1 MPERPHIIAEH
12 PDLWTHSIS
21 PCQTCP
27 MPQPRLNTLSPA
39 DPLGTVLHHLRLEG
53 TLYCRS
59 ELSAPWGVD
68 VPEIPGCMTFQV
80 VTSGRCWLEIEGH
93 APLLV
98 EQGSLTLIPHGVAHR
113 FVSEP
118 GVRAVPLLDIPV
130 ELVSDR
136 YEFMRF
142 GGGGEVTHVT
152 YGVVELGHVA
162 ARRLIAQLPTVL
174 HIDTWDDDVATWL
187 HSSLRFMSREAAQLR
202 PGGET
207 VMTRLADILVIQAIR
222 SWLETSPEAHLG
234 WLAALRDDHLGR
246 ALMAIHREPERD
258 WTVESLA
265 AEASMS
271 RSSFAA
277 KFTALVGEAPLRYLT
292 DWRMQSAL
300 LRLQDTADTLPVVA
314 AAVGY
319 QSEAAF
325 SRAFKREFGYAP
337 GAARVKQQGWSAL
350 AAS

>member
-1 MPERPHIIAEH
+1 M
-12 PDLWTHSIS
+12 PDLS
-21 PCQTCP
+21 
-27 MPQPRLNTLSPA
+27 RDTLTTT
-39 DPLGTVLHHLRLEG
+39 DPLGAVLHHLRLEG

-68 VPEIPGCMTFQV
+68 VPDLPGCMTFQV

-93 APLLV
+93 SPLQL
-98 EQGSLTLIPHGVAHR
+98 EQGSLTLLPHGVAHR

-118 GVRAVPLLDIPV
+118 GVRAVALLDIPV
-130 ELVSDR
+130 EQVSER
-136 YEFMRF
+136 YEFMKF
-142 GGGGEVTHVT
+142 GGGGEITHVT
-152 YGVVELGHVA
+152 YGVVELGHVS
-162 ARRLIAQLPTVL
+162 ARRLIAQLPAVL

-222 SWLETSPEAHLG
+222 SWLETSPEAQVG

-246 ALMAIHREPERD
+246 ALMAIHRAPERD

-265 AEASMS
+265 AEAAMS

-277 KFTALVGEAPLRYLT
+277 KFTALVGEPPLRYLT
-292 DWRMQSAL
+292 DWRMQSAR
-300 LRLQDTADTLPVVA
+300 LRLQDTTETLPVVA

-325 SRAFKREFGYAP
+325 SRAFKREFGHAP
-337 GAARVKQQGWSAL
+337 GLIRSSKPRSRTLVGAAAIQG
-350 AAS
+350 